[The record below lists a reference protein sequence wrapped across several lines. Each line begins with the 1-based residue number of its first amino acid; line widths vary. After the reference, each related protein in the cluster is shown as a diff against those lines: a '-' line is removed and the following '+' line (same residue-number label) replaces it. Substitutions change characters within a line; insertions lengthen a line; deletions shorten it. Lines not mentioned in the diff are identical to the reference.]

1 VSTYEPAAVGRLS
14 RRTQAHLSILRPV
27 YSVAVSGQS
36 VRDAYSSMSEQYI
49 ALFDGGWQAHVDD
62 MALVGGHLAGLEGA
76 VLDLGCGPGHWTAYL
91 HSLGSDVTGIDL
103 VGEFIDHARAN
114 FPGPEFRL
122 GSMTEL
128 DVPDH
133 SVAGILSWYST
144 IHLPP
149 QELDHVLTEFRRM
162 LTPSGRLV
170 IGFFDSHDEVAAF
183 DHKVLTAYRW
193 PVDEFAALLAKAGF
207 TELQRLRQQFPD
219 RPDRRYAAIAA
230 SAT

>member
-1 VSTYEPAAVGRLS
+1 MSNQP
-14 RRTQAHLSILRPV
+14 
-27 YSVAVSGQS
+27 
-36 VRDAYSSMSEQYI
+36 VRDAYSSMSAQYI
-49 ALFDGGWQAHVDD
+49 ALFDGGGQAHADD
-62 MALVGGHLAGLEGA
+62 TALIRDQLAGLDGA

-91 HSLGSDVTGIDL
+91 HSLGVEVTGIDL
-103 VGEFIDHARAN
+103 VPEFIDHARAN
-114 FPGPEFRL
+114 FPGPAFRL

-149 QELDHVLTEFRRM
+149 PELDHVLAEFRRM

-170 IGFFDSHDEVAAF
+170 IGFFDSEDEVAEF

-193 PVDEFAALLAKAGF
+193 PVDEFSARLTRAGF
-207 TELQRLRQQFPD
+207 TELQRLQQQFPD

-230 SAT
+230 TAT

>member
-1 VSTYEPAAVGRLS
+1 
-14 RRTQAHLSILRPV
+14 
-27 YSVAVSGQS
+27 
-36 VRDAYSSMSEQYI
+36 MSAQYI
-49 ALFDGGWQAHVDD
+49 ALFDGGGQAHADD
-62 MALVGGHLAGLEGA
+62 TALIRDHLAGLDGA

-91 HSLGSDVTGIDL
+91 HSLGVEVTGIDL
-103 VGEFIDHARAN
+103 VPEFIDHARAN
-114 FPGPEFRL
+114 FPGPAFRL

-133 SVAGILSWYST
+133 SVDGVLSWYST

-149 QELDHVLTEFRRM
+149 PELDHVLTEFRRM

-170 IGFFDSHDEVAAF
+170 IGFFDSEDEVAEF

-193 PVDEFAALLAKAGF
+193 PVDEFSARLIRAGF
-207 TELQRLRQQFPD
+207 RELRRLQQQFPD

-230 SAT
+230 TAV

>member
-1 VSTYEPAAVGRLS
+1 MSNQP
-14 RRTQAHLSILRPV
+14 
-27 YSVAVSGQS
+27 
-36 VRDAYSSMSEQYI
+36 VRDAYSSMSAQYI
-49 ALFDGGWQAHVDD
+49 ALLDGGGQAHLDD
-62 MALVGGHLAGLEGA
+62 TALIRGHLAGLHGT

-91 HSLGSDVTGIDL
+91 HSLGADVTGIDL
-103 VGEFIDHARAN
+103 VPEFIDHARAN
-114 FPGPEFRL
+114 FPGPVFRL

-128 DVPDH
+128 DIPDH

-149 QELDHVLTEFRRM
+149 PKLDHALTEFRRM

-170 IGFFDSHDEVAAF
+170 IGFFDSDDEVAEF

-193 PVDEFAALLAKAGF
+193 PANEFSVRLAKAGF
-207 TELQRLRQQFPD
+207 TELQRLRQQSPD